1 GAVEVGERPVDQLQL
16 DFTAGDVGVA
26 GGETLVQPGKGQ
38 ADFGGHA
45 GLVLLDDARLV
56 APGQKLRVPRH
67 IGDEGI
73 HFFGAVP
80 DEDGLVDCFHRIGTA
95 CATDCI
101 EAMRP
106 QLLEPWPPRN
116 KTPPPALPTT
126 RRPPTTISSKNASR
140 PAWSWRVGKSNPCA
154 K

>member
-1 GAVEVGERPVDQLQL
+1 
-16 DFTAGDVGVA
+16 VGVA
-26 GGETLVQPGKGQ
+26 GGETLVQATEGQ

-56 APGQKLRVPRH
+56 APGKKLRVLGH
-67 IGDEGI
+67 IGDQRV

-101 EAMRP
+101 EAMQP
-106 QLLEPWPPRN
+106 QH
-116 KTPPPALPTT
+116 
-126 RRPPTTISSKNASR
+126 S
-140 PAWSWRVGKSNPCA
+140 
-154 K
+154 